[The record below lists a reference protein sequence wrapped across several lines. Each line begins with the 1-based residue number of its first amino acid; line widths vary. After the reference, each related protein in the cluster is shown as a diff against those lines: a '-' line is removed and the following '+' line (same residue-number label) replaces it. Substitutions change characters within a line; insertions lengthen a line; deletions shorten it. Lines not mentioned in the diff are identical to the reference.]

1 MASST
6 EKNGITSKLSRAQI
20 SRAAIER
27 LYIAMRH
34 LFIRG
39 SYKPLGI
46 SGEAITKSLLEL
58 KPEIYGSIADR
69 EKLELNGL
77 LYVFQ
82 RLPQGIEECTFIK
95 LISREGYEN
104 SPNEAIIPAKRR
116 RNCYRIDK
124 EQMYIEMTRGRS
136 DIYDVLTHLTFMYNE
151 AEKIRSNALDHR
163 GRYKRD
169 WLKLE
174 EIVKKIRNKEDFDA
188 KIGFTYLST
197 LIGRTYAETAEAYIK
212 FDEAEKANDLFWIV
226 YWLGKKSID
235 EFLEQADREISF
247 SSTLRE
253 KIGHHIFGSQWAH
266 SVKSSLEKNGLL
278 DRPIHII
285 SANLHSV
292 MNSLFAVAVVDKK
305 KDFFEIAKS
314 LSLDERGALRKK
326 VEKFAY
332 SRGMTTV
339 ADDYGVNI
347 GCQIFDCAQI
357 EKDMLPQELSE
368 CFGKRKLGNEVLI
381 VFDYA
386 FGEQAYELMDELL
399 KPFEKADERIPINI
413 QSINIMGKAGI
424 LEGKNGD
431 IMVPDA
437 HIFEGSADN
446 YPFDNRFDASC
457 FENSGLKV
465 YSGPMITVLGTS
477 LQNKDILRYFLKSSW
492 HCIGLE
498 MEGAHYQ
505 KAIQAASRIRKS
517 VNEKVQLRYAYYAS
531 DNPLETGSTL
541 ASGGL
546 GIGGVKPTYLI
557 TLSMLKSIFEQEII

>member
-1 MASST
+1 M
-6 EKNGITSKLSRAQI
+6 G
-20 SRAAIER
+20 
-27 LYIAMRH
+27 M
-34 LFIRG
+34 
-39 SYKPLGI
+39 
-46 SGEAITKSLLEL
+46 SGEAIIKALLEL

-69 EKLELNGL
+69 EKVELNGL

-82 RLPQGIEECTFIK
+82 RLPQGIEECTFVK

-116 RNCYRIDK
+116 RNCYRIDE

-151 AEKIRSNALDHR
+151 AEKIRNNALDHR

-169 WLKLE
+169 WLKLK
-174 EIVKKIRNKEDFDA
+174 EIVEKIIGKEEYDVE
-188 KIGFTYLST
+188 IGFTYLST
-197 LIGRTYAETAEAYIK
+197 LIGRTYAETAEAFVK
-212 FDEAEKANDLFWIV
+212 FDEAEKTNDLFCII

-235 EFLEQADREISF
+235 EFLDKADREISF

-266 SVKSSLEKNGLL
+266 SVMSSLEKAGLL

-292 MNSLFAVAVVDKK
+292 MNSLFATAVLDKK
-305 KDFFEIAKS
+305 ANKEDFFEIAER
-314 LSLDERGALRKK
+314 LSIDEKGSLRKK

-332 SRGMTTV
+332 SKGMITV

-399 KPFEKADERIPINI
+399 KPFEKGEKRIPINI

-424 LEGKNGD
+424 LEGKKGD

-446 YPFDNRFDASC
+446 YPFDNKFDASC
-457 FENSGLKV
+457 FDKSGLQV
-465 YSGPMITVLGTS
+465 YRGPMITVLGTS

-505 KAIQAASRIRKS
+505 KAIQAASRIRRS
-517 VNEKVQLRYAYYAS
+517 VNQNVHLRYAYYAS

-546 GIGGVKPTYLI
+546 GVGGVKPTYLI
-557 TLSMLKSIFEQEII
+557 TLSMLKSIFEQETI